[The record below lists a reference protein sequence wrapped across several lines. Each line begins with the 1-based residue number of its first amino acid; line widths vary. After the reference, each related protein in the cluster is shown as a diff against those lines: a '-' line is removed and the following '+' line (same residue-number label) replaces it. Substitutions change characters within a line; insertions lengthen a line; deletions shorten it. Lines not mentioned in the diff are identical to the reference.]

1 MLHLCMSVCLL
12 CVCGLEQESWSYV
25 VHDRPMFTM
34 EHYWEVDPRG
44 AECVMTFDVGWP
56 LTFALPR
63 GGGCPQFQCGGP
75 DVDYLL
81 CAHDQ

>member
-56 LTFALPR
+56 LTFGLPR
-63 GGGCPQFQCGGP
+63 GGGQQF
-75 DVDYLL
+75 
-81 CAHDQ
+81 